1 MFKQLY
7 KHNDTLYVIVRR
19 LKEHQ
24 VAGNDGQT
32 NMELLKAWRD
42 WENADHVLK
51 DGDTFLLCQTVEDAK
66 IVTE

>member
-1 MFKQLY
+1 MMKQLY
-7 KHNDTLYVIVRR
+7 KHNDNLYVIVRR

-24 VAGNDGQT
+24 VTGKDGQI

-51 DGDTFLLCQTVEDAK
+51 DGDTFLLCQTVEEAN
-66 IVTE
+66 VVE